1 MRIFDFLF
9 GPPDIENLKAKKD
22 VEGLLKALKYKKDN
36 NVREKAAMALGD
48 MGDERSVK
56 PLIYALNDEDADIRE
71 NAAAALEAIFRLP
84 DVENLKAKKD
94 VEGLIRVLKYKEKDN
109 DVRENAAAAIR
120 ELQYT
125 KAAGPLIQV
134 LETEEGAVREK
145 AAVALGEIGDERA
158 VGPLTHALK
167 YKSIG
172 NVEMVK
178 EILKQEEQIF
188 ACPYCK
194 GSGSVRGWRPNPKG
208 SIAYTATKHRCS
220 RCEGTGKLKSIVE
233 GKLKIE
239 VTKLPFVP
247 VFTIKEEL
255 DIFHIGGGPANV
267 RTVTLFN
274 WGEINM
280 ERANNFG
287 KMSGILDK
295 QHQSNKHS
303 AFMFQKNAKPRIGF
317 DILLSEPDVQ
327 W

>member
-1 MRIFDFLF
+1 MGLFDFLL
-9 GPPDIENLKAKKD
+9 GPPDVENLKAKKD

-36 NVREKAAMALGD
+36 DVREKAAA
-48 MGDERSVK
+48 
-56 PLIYALNDEDADIRE
+56 
-71 NAAAALEAIFRLP
+71 
-84 DVENLKAKKD
+84 
-94 VEGLIRVLKYKEKDN
+94 
-109 DVRENAAAAIR
+109 
-120 ELQYT
+120 
-125 KAAGPLIQV
+125 
-134 LETEEGAVREK
+134 
-145 AAVALGEIGDERA
+145 ALGEIGDERA

-167 YKSIG
+167 YKSRG

-178 EILKQEEQIF
+178 EILKQEGQIF

-194 GSGSVRGWRPNPKG
+194 GRGSVGGWSPNPKG

-220 RCEGTGKLKSIVE
+220 QCEWT

-255 DIFHIGGGPANV
+255 DIFHIDGGPANV
-267 RTVTLFN
+267 RTVTMFN

-295 QHQSNKHS
+295 RHQSNKHS
-303 AFMFQKNAKPRIGF
+303 AFMFQKNVKPRIGF
-317 DILLSEPDVQ
+317 DILLSEPDVT

>member
-1 MRIFDFLF
+1 MGIFDFLL
-9 GPPDIENLKAKKD
+9 GP
-22 VEGLLKALKYKKDN
+22 
-36 NVREKAAMALGD
+36 
-48 MGDERSVK
+48 
-56 PLIYALNDEDADIRE
+56 
-71 NAAAALEAIFRLP
+71 P

-94 VEGLIRVLKYKEKDN
+94 VEGLLKYKKDN
-109 DVRENAAAAIR
+109 DVREKAAA
-120 ELQYT
+120 
-125 KAAGPLIQV
+125 
-134 LETEEGAVREK
+134 
-145 AAVALGEIGDERA
+145 ALGEIGDERA

-167 YKSIG
+167 YKSRG

-178 EILKQEEQIF
+178 EILKQEGQIF

-194 GSGSVRGWRPNPKG
+194 GSGSVRGWSPNPKG

-220 RCEGTGKLKSIVE
+220 QCEGT

-255 DIFHIGGGPANV
+255 DIFHIDGGPANV
-267 RTVTLFN
+267 RTVTMFN

-295 QHQSNKHS
+295 RHQSNKHS
-303 AFMFQKNAKPRIGF
+303 AFMFQKNVKPRIGF
-317 DILLSEPDVQ
+317 DILLSEPDVT